1 MRVRELQTQ
10 TFMKRLY
17 LIVIAILIA
26 IILLLLHKTKR
37 YEPVKIYYHTVD
49 TVYQPYEVIKP
60 YRVEVPIKH
69 TTVYSEGVNGSEK
82 VDSVIQFQIKP
93 SELSLTLLKDSNT
106 VLEQVYS
113 IDPSL
118 YKYNFTNGIL
128 TQKRILTLSPY
139 VSASIRPFNQV
150 YDIQGGLSYRTKHF
164 TYRLGLNLEYTDKL
178 QKDLIFTVQWQK

>member
-1 MRVRELQTQ
+1 
-10 TFMKRLY
+10 MKKLY

-26 IILLLLHKTKR
+26 IILMLLHKMKG
-37 YEPVKIYYHTVD
+37 YEPAKIYYHLVD
-49 TVYQPYEVIKP
+49 TAYQPYEVVKP
-60 YRVEVPIKH
+60 YKVEVPVKH
-69 TTVYSEGVNGSEK
+69 TTVYSEGVKEKEK
-82 VDSVIQFQIKP
+82 VDSVIQFQIQP

-118 YKYNFTNGIL
+118 YKYNFTNGTL

-139 VSASIRPFNQV
+139 VSASVRPFNQA
-150 YDIQGGLSYRTKHF
+150 YDLQGGLSYRTKHF

-178 QKDLIFTVQWQK
+178 QKGLIFTVQWQK